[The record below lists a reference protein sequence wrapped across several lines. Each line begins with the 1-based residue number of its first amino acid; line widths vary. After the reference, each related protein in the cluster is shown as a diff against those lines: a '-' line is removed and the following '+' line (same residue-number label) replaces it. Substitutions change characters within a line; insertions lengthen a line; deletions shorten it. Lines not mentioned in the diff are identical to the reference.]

1 MADTGLVG
9 LFVTQFSTLLELK
22 LQQRMSL
29 FRGKVN
35 EGSHTGSK
43 LASPIQQLDAMQM
56 QTPTGRFAPKNH
68 VDQTYT
74 RRWIVPVDKEGD
86 QLIDNFDQ
94 LKTPI
99 DPKSQLVERAASA
112 CARQWDD
119 EVIRAMT
126 ATSTIGSDAG
136 SLTTEAWDT
145 TNFQVAGDFGTTAG
159 TANGLTVAKLNEA
172 RRILEHYHA
181 LDYESEAY
189 IAISSQAHADLRNQ
203 AQIVSSEFN
212 KVAGGLVIANGKVER
227 VMGFNVIV
235 SERLTTVTDK
245 NSNANCRSNR
255 VWVKSGVYLGM
266 WQDTKTEVF
275 RRPELSSNPWD
286 INTMISF
293 GATRTQ
299 LGKIIEVC
307 SADTIGAD
315 ITP

>member
-1 MADTGLVG
+1 MADNGLVD
-9 LFVTQFSTLLELK
+9 LFVTQFSTQLELK

-29 FRGKVN
+29 LRGRVA

-43 LASPIQQLDAMQM
+43 LASPIQQLAAMQM
-56 QTPTGRFAPKNH
+56 KTPEGRFAPKVH
-68 VDQTYT
+68 EAQDYT
-74 RRWIVPVDKEGD
+74 RRWIVPIDKEGD

-119 EVIRAMT
+119 EVIRAMVAT
-126 ATSTIGSDAG
+126 ATIGQDAG

-145 TNFQVAGDFGTTAG
+145 TNFQVAADFGAS
-159 TANGLTVAKLNEA
+159 AHVALTVAKLNEA

-181 LDYESEAY
+181 LDYEKEAVLL
-189 IAISSQAHADLRNQ
+189 IGSQQHADLRNA
-203 AQIVSSEFN
+203 AQVVSSDFN
-212 KVAGGLVIANGKVER
+212 RNGGVLENGVVTR
-227 VMGFNVIV
+227 FMGFDVVV
-235 SERLTTVTDK
+235 SERLPVITDK
-245 NSNANCRSNR
+245 NGNTNTRSCR
-255 VWVKSGVYLGM
+255 VFVKSGVYLGM
-266 WQDTKTEVF
+266 WKDTTTEVF
-275 RRPELSSNPWD
+275 RRSDLSSNPWD

-299 LGKIIEVC
+299 LGKVIEIC
-307 SADTIGAD
+307 ADDSTGAD